1 MACGPFLPDSVL
13 RGEVPSIEARDWL
26 HAVPMPN
33 EPWVRPRPGL
43 TVDAERADATTALQA
58 RGVPIHRHVLV
69 LNAYDAY
76 VRGED
81 GVPFPTDLPDEF
93 RRYREAVD
101 ALAHEKDA
109 DAVAGL
115 RALLALPARERHW
128 RGTWAAYMLG
138 NLENN
143 AGRTQ
148 EAIAAWQQVR
158 ELARG
163 GSADTLGLAFAS
175 LRQEG
180 PAHGLEALELQIGLC
195 ARYEAGGGKVP
206 TCAPWRSLAQAA
218 LLAPEDVQE
227 RVLRDPLARSVVNA
241 ALAEGGRYFW
251 NTLPD
256 DRLVQVGWADAS
268 LDWARERWLAASERV
283 GVTGAS
289 GADLLAYAAYNGGN
303 YDQAERWVARAD
315 RRSPMTA
322 WVRIRLAR
330 RKGDATSIVRAYKDV
345 DPAKASTALH
355 LEMGR
360 IFLEQGRGVE
370 AVQAF
375 LLGASWIDAAYVA
388 ERILTVN
395 ELRRLIP
402 RVPGPS
408 VSPPPDRDAW
418 TYHMGG
424 YTIEEVAPDAEPRHA
439 GDGFRAP
446 RAALGHLLA
455 RRLVRE
461 GRWKEAVPY
470 FPQDVRATA
479 ERAARLVT
487 TRSQVT
493 GELRGE
499 RTAELAYLLR
509 HYGMDLQGT
518 ELAPDW
524 HLFEGDYETDDL
536 EARRRERDV
545 TAYEA
550 RRLAA
555 HPVPTERFHYRRAAA
570 ELAWTASL
578 DFGDGDPRLSQI
590 LCQSGRWMADRDP
603 TYADRF
609 YKALVRRGRGE
620 EVATYADRKRWFPEI
635 DDQYR
640 CASWGP
646 GRGDLDEEAPP
657 EPAAAAILPDDNDDN
672 DDERMPW
679 WAILGTVGGVGALV
693 AGVRWLRDLTNEDTD

>member
-1 MACGPFLPDSVL
+1 MK
-13 RGEVPSIEARDWL
+13 
-26 HAVPMPN
+26 
-33 EPWVRPRPGL
+33 PRPGL
-43 TVDAERADATTALQA
+43 TADAERTDAAAALKARSLPADRHA
-58 RGVPIHRHVLV
+58 RVLDS
-69 LNAYDAY
+69 YDAY
-76 VRGED
+76 VRGD
-81 GVPFPTDLPDEF
+81 APFPTELPDEF
-93 RRYREAVD
+93 RRYREAVGALSHERD
-101 ALAHEKDA
+101 AEAI
-109 DAVAGL
+109 AGL
-115 RALLALPARERHW
+115 RALLALPPKARHW

-138 NLENN
+138 NLEAN
-143 AGRTQ
+143 AGRSA

-158 ELARG
+158 ELARA
-163 GSADTLGLAFAS
+163 GSVDTLGLAFAS

-180 PAHGLEALELQIGLC
+180 PAHGFDALEQQIGLC

-206 TCAPWRSLAQAA
+206 RCAPWRSLAQAA
-218 LLAPEDVQE
+218 LLAPDDVQD
-227 RVLRDPLARSVVNA
+227 RVLRDPLARNVVNA
-241 ALAEGGRYFW
+241 ALAEGGLYFW

-289 GADLLAYAAYNGGN
+289 GADLLAYAAYTGGN
-303 YDQAERWVARAD
+303 YVQAGRWVARAD
-315 RRSPMTA
+315 RRSPMAA

-330 RKGDATSIVRAYKDV
+330 RAGDVAAIVRAYKDV

-360 IFLEQGRGVE
+360 IFLEQGRSVE
-370 AVQAF
+370 AIQAF
-375 LLGASWIDAAYVA
+375 LLGDSWIDAAYVA
-388 ERILTVN
+388 ERILTVD

-402 RVPGPS
+402 KVPGPS
-408 VSPPPDRDAW
+408 ASPPPDRDAW
-418 TYHMGG
+418 NYHMGG
-424 YTIEEVAPDAEPRHA
+424 YTIEEVAPDKEPRHA
-439 GDGFRAP
+439 GDGFLAP

-524 HLFEGDYETDDL
+524 HIFEGDYETADL
-536 EARRRERDV
+536 EASRRTRGV
-545 TAYEA
+545 GAYES
-550 RRLAA
+550 RRLAD

-570 ELAWTASL
+570 EMAWTASL
-578 DFGDGDPRLSQI
+578 DFQDGDPRLSQI

-603 TYADRF
+603 AYADRF

-620 EVATYADRKRWFPEI
+620 EVAAYADRKRWFPEI
-635 DDQYR
+635 DEWYR

-646 GRGDLDEEAPP
+646 GSWEPDEDVASTTEEAA
-657 EPAAAAILPDDNDDN
+657 EAAEAAEAVAPVEEPDDGV
-672 DDERMPW
+672 PL
-679 WAILGTVGGVGALV
+679 WAIVGGVAGIGALV
-693 AGVRWLRDLTNEDTD
+693 AAVGWLRELLQRDDD